1 MDRFNAMRAFT
12 RIVELGGFGKAADSL
27 HMPRASVTILI
38 KQLEAHLGVQLLL
51 RTTRQVTP
59 TLDGQAYYQRC
70 VSLLNDLDDTES
82 AFSSV
87 AKAPEGVLRI
97 DMPAGFGRLILMPA
111 LPEFTERYPGL
122 ELEVG
127 MTDRPVDLIRE
138 GFDCVIRGGQALDHS
153 LVARPLAQMRQVVC
167 ASRGYLERHGTPLSL
182 EDLAQHRVIEYFSN
196 TTHKRYGLEFLI
208 EGREQELGLPKS
220 LATNSADGYLAA
232 CSAGYGLVQTPYYH
246 VAEPLRRGD
255 LIEVLSECPQ
265 PRLPL
270 TALYPAHRQMS
281 RRVRVFVDWL
291 VELCAR
297 PGLLDKALAGQPNG
311 Q

>member
-1 MDRFNAMRAFT
+1 MDKFNAMRAFT
-12 RIVELGGFGKAADSL
+12 RIVELGGFARAADSL

-38 KQLEAHLGVQLLL
+38 KQLEAHLGVQLLM

-70 VSLLNDLDDTES
+70 VSLLNDLDDAES
-82 AFSSV
+82 VFSTV
-87 AKAPEGVLRI
+87 AKAPEGVLRV
-97 DMPAGFGRLILMPA
+97 DMPAGFGRLIIMPM
-111 LPEFTERYPGL
+111 LPEFTERYPRL

-127 MTDRPVDLIRE
+127 MSDRPVDLIRE
-138 GFDCVIRGGQALDHS
+138 GFDCVVRGGQPLDHS

-167 ASRGYLERHGTPLSL
+167 ASPAYLQRRGTPRTLD
-182 EDLAQHRVIEYFSN
+182 DLGQHTVIEYFSATSN
-196 TTHKRYGLEFLI
+196 KRYGLEFVVN
-208 EGREQELGLPKS
+208 GKNQELELPKS

-246 VAEPLRRGD
+246 AAEALRRQE
-255 LIEVLSECPQ
+255 LIEVLGDYPQ
-265 PRLPL
+265 PLLPL

-297 PGLLDKALAGQPNG
+297 PGLLDKRGG
-311 Q
+311 ER

>member
-12 RIVELGGFGKAADSL
+12 RIVELGGFGRAADSL

-38 KQLEAHLGVQLLL
+38 KQLEAHLGAQLLL

-82 AFSSV
+82 AFSTL
-87 AKAPEGVLRI
+87 AKAPEGVLRV
-97 DMPAGFGRLILMPA
+97 DMPSGFGRLILMPA
-111 LPEFTERYPGL
+111 LPEFTGRYPGL
-122 ELEVG
+122 AMEVG
-127 MTDRPVDLIRE
+127 MSDRPVDLIRD
-138 GFDCVIRGGQALDHS
+138 GYDCVIRGGQPLDHS

-167 ASRGYLERHGTPLSL
+167 ASRQYLDLHGTPLTL
-182 EDLAQHRVIEYFSN
+182 EDLPQHEVIEYFSSSSN
-196 TTHKRYGLEFLI
+196 KRYGLEFVI
-208 EGREQELGLPKS
+208 EGKTHELTLPKTLS
-220 LATNSADGYLAA
+220 TNSADGYLAA

-246 VAEPLRRGD
+246 VAEALQQGH
-255 LIEVLSECPQ
+255 LIEVLGDSPQ

-297 PGLLDKALAGQPNG
+297 PGLLDKASPIPKA
-311 Q
+311 

>member
-70 VSLLNDLDDTES
+70 VTLLNDLDDTES
-82 AFSSV
+82 VFSSV
-87 AKAPEGVLRI
+87 AKAPEGVLRV
-97 DMPAGFGRLILMPA
+97 DMPSGFGRLILMPA

-122 ELEVG
+122 EMEVG
-127 MTDRPVDLIRE
+127 MSDRPVDLIRD
-138 GFDCVIRGGQALDHS
+138 GFDCVIRGGQPLDHS

-167 ASRGYLERHGTPLSL
+167 ASRDYLDRYGTPLTL
-182 EDLAQHRVIEYFSN
+182 EDLARHKVIEYFS
-196 TTHKRYGLEFLI
+196 TTSNKRYGLEFVI
-208 EGREQELGLPKS
+208 EGRAQELNLPKT

-246 VAEPLRRGD
+246 VAESLQRGA
-255 LIEVLSECPQ
+255 LIEVLGDCLQ

-291 VELCAR
+291 VDLCAR
-297 PGLLDKALAGQPNG
+297 PGLLDKLVAGRTT
-311 Q
+311 